1 MVIHVQKDIEDMKKI
16 YMSPA
21 MDVIE
26 LKNQQS
32 LLAGSVLGIDSNAT
46 FSDEGSVGAPE
57 FEIEIPEA
65 PYPYSEL

>member
-1 MVIHVQKDIEDMKKI
+1 MKKI

-46 FSDEGSVGAPE
+46 FSDEGNVGAPE
-57 FEIEIPEA
+57 FVEEFLQLPEV

>member
-1 MVIHVQKDIEDMKKI
+1 MKKI

-32 LLAGSVLGIDSNAT
+32 LLAGSVEAPFGEGTLGGGNAA
-46 FSDEGSVGAPE
+46 APE
-57 FEIEIPEA
+57 FDIEIPEP
-65 PYPYSEL
+65 PYLELME